1 MQVNRVLDSKTF
13 TRLNDYVDIGG
24 FDGLRAA
31 KQVEPSIVVETISD
45 SGLRGR
51 GGAGFP
57 TGTKWQTVIDQR
69 VGRNESL
76 TVVVNGAEGEP
87 GSFKDRAILAANP
100 YRVLEG
106 ALIAAHAV
114 GADQVVVAVKDS
126 FTSTTDAL
134 LHAISEIEA
143 AGYATGVRI
152 SLVRGPQQYLFG
164 EESALLEVLE
174 GRPPFPRVTPP
185 YRHGAE
191 SSPADDAG
199 IDWVMENPVLINN
212 VETMANVAG
221 IIAKGPAWFREFGTI
236 ESPGTVVCTVT
247 GRTSTHGVGEFAMG
261 TPLAEVIE
269 TLGGG
274 PMEDRRIIGAIS
286 GVANAVVPASKF
298 TTPLT
303 YEDMRAAGTG
313 LGAAGFIVFDDQ
325 TDLVA
330 TAASAARFLAVES
343 CGQCEPCKADGLAV
357 AVTLSGA
364 LDGNGDRDG
373 ADVLED
379 GIVGGGGEPLDGDA
393 RSTIDDHLRTI
404 TDGARCSLAQQHQ
417 TVVTSLLDFAADH
430 EPVTDRV
437 PAPQPVTDGVPA
449 ESGVVVEFL
458 PIASIDNGQ
467 ALLDTDEARRNPDW
481 SIDQPDS
488 GAWPAARLSTMAD
501 AESARTG
508 AQSAVRP

>member
-1 MQVNRVLDSKTF
+1 MQVTRVLDQVPF
-13 TRLNDYVDIGG
+13 VRLDDYVDNGG
-24 FDGLRAA
+24 FDGLRWAH
-31 KQVEPSIVVETISD
+31 QVEPGVVVETISD
-45 SGLRGR
+45 AGLRGR

-57 TGTKWQTVIDQR
+57 TGTKWQAVIDQR
-69 VGRNESL
+69 VGRNEPI

-87 GSFKDRAILAANP
+87 GSFKDRAIMAANP

-114 GADQVVVAVKDS
+114 GADRIVVAVKES
-126 FTSTTDAL
+126 FTSTIDTIVR
-134 LHAISEIEA
+134 AIAEIEEAGVA
-143 AGYATGVRI
+143 AGVRI
-152 SLVRGPQQYLFG
+152 GLAPGPEQYLFG
-164 EESALLEVLE
+164 EESATLEVLD

-185 YRHGAE
+185 YRHGVE
-191 SSPADDAG
+191 SSPAVGAG
-199 IDWVMENPVLINN
+199 TDWVMENPVVVNN

-221 IIAKGPAWFREFGTI
+221 IIANGAAWFREYGTI
-236 ESPGTVVCTVT
+236 ESPGTIVCTVT

-274 PMEDRRIIGAIS
+274 PMEERRIIGAIS

-303 YEDMRAAGTG
+303 HEDMRAAGSG
-313 LGAAGFIVFDDQ
+313 LGAAGFIILDDD

-343 CGQCEPCKADGLAV
+343 CGQCEPCKSDGLAV
-357 AVTLSGA
+357 AVALGSVSGTSP
-364 LDGNGDRDG
+364 
-373 ADVLED
+373 LED
-379 GIVGGGGEPLDGDA
+379 DV
-393 RSTIDDHLRTI
+393 RSTVDDHLRTI

-430 EPVTDRV
+430 
-437 PAPQPVTDGVPA
+437 QPVSDGA
-449 ESGVVVEFL
+449 TVEFL
-458 PIASIDNGQ
+458 PITSLDEGQ
-467 ALLDTDEARRNPDW
+467 ALLDTDAARRNPDW
-481 SIDQPDS
+481 SLDQPDS
-488 GAWPAARLSTMAD
+488 GAWPAARLSTVAD
-501 AESARTG
+501 AAPANAPASAAG

>member
-1 MQVNRVLDSKTF
+1 MQVTRVLDSVPF
-13 TRLNDYVDIGG
+13 SRLDDYVDNGG

-31 KQVEPSIVVETISD
+31 RQVEPGVVVETISD
-45 SGLRGR
+45 AGLRGR

-69 VGRNESL
+69 VGRNEPI
-76 TVVVNGAEGEP
+76 TVVVNAAEGEP
-87 GSFKDRAILAANP
+87 GSFKDRAIIAANP

-114 GADQVVVAVKDS
+114 GADRVVVAVKES
-126 FTSTTDAL
+126 FTSTIDAL
-134 LHAISEIEA
+134 ARAIAEIEEAGVA
-143 AGYATGVRI
+143 AGVRI
-152 SLVRGPQQYLFG
+152 EIAPGPGQYLFG
-164 EESALLEVLE
+164 EESAMLEVLD

-185 YRHGAE
+185 YRHGVEA
-191 SSPADDAG
+191 SPAVDAG
-199 IDWVMENPVLINN
+199 TDWVMENPVLVNN

-221 IIAKGPAWFREFGTI
+221 IIINGAAWFRELGTI
-236 ESPGTVVCTVT
+236 ESPGTIVCTVT

-274 PMEDRRIIGAIS
+274 PMEERRIIGAIS

-303 YEDMRAAGTG
+303 HEDMRAAGTG
-313 LGAAGFIVFDDQ
+313 LGAAGFIILDDA
-325 TDLVA
+325 TDFVS

-343 CGQCEPCKADGLAV
+343 CGQCEPCKSDGLAV
-357 AVTLSGA
+357 AVA
-364 LDGNGDRDG
+364 LGSLRGTVSDSDAGS
-373 ADVLED
+373 DV
-379 GIVGGGGEPLDGDA
+379 
-393 RSTIDDHLRTI
+393 RSTVDDHLRTI

-430 EPVTDRV
+430 
-437 PAPQPVTDGVPA
+437 QPVNDGA
-449 ESGVVVEFL
+449 TVEFL
-458 PIASIDNGQ
+458 PIVSLDEGQ
-467 ALLDTDEARRNPDW
+467 ALLDSDAARRNPDW
-481 SIDQPDS
+481 SLDQPDS
-488 GAWPAARLSTMAD
+488 GAWPAAATVDGGQLRVVITC
-501 AESARTG
+501 

>member
-1 MQVNRVLDSKTF
+1 MKRDGLRSSAIGNVWAMQVTRVLDTVPF
-13 TRLNDYVDIGG
+13 TRLDSYVDNGG
-24 FDGLRAA
+24 FEGLRAA
-31 KQVEPSIVVETISD
+31 KTVEPSIVIETISD

-69 VGRNESL
+69 VGRNDAM

-87 GSFKDRAILAANP
+87 GSFKDRAILVANP

-106 ALIAAHAV
+106 ALIAAYAV
-114 GADQVVVAVKDS
+114 GADQVVVALKES
-126 FTSTTDAL
+126 FTAPLEAL
-134 LHAISEIEA
+134 RRAIDEIVA
-143 AGYATGVRI
+143 AGLAPDVSLTVAT
-152 SLVRGPQQYLFG
+152 GPQQYLFG

-191 SSPADDAG
+191 SSPAVSDG
-199 IDWVMENPVLINN
+199 VDWVMENPVLINN

-221 IIAKGPAWFREFGTI
+221 IIAYGPAWFREFGTI
-236 ESPGTVVCTVT
+236 ESPGTIVCTVS
-247 GRTSTHGVGEFAMG
+247 GRTSTHAVGEFAMG

-274 PMEDRRIIGAIS
+274 PMDERRIIGAIS

-303 YEDMRAAGTG
+303 HEDMREAGSG
-313 LGAAGFIVFDDQ
+313 LGAAGFIVLDDE

-343 CGQCEPCKADGLAV
+343 CGQCEPCKSDGLAV
-357 AVTLSGA
+357 AVTL
-364 LDGNGDRDG
+364 
-373 ADVLED
+373 
-379 GIVGGGGEPLDGDA
+379 GGMAAENPEEAPEPFDAAA
-393 RSTIDDHLRTI
+393 RSTIDDHLATI

-417 TVVTSLLDFAADH
+417 TVVASLLDFAADR
-430 EPVTDRV
+430 P
-437 PAPQPVTDGVPA
+437 PVTDGVA
-449 ESGVVVEFL
+449 VEFL
-458 PIASIDNGQ
+458 PIVSLLDGQ

-481 SIDQPDS
+481 SLDEPDS
-488 GAWPAARLSTMAD
+488 GAWPAARLSTMANS
-501 AESARTG
+501 ESA
-508 AQSAVRP
+508 Q

>member
-1 MQVNRVLDSKTF
+1 LSRLRSPAIGNDFGMQVTRVLDSKPF
-13 TRLNDYVDIGG
+13 TRLDDYVDIGG
-24 FDGLRAA
+24 FDGLRSARL
-31 KQVEPSIVVETISD
+31 VEPGIVVETISD

-51 GGAGFP
+51 GGGGFP

-69 VGRNESL
+69 VGRNEPL

-87 GSFKDRAILAANP
+87 GSYKDRAILAANT

-106 ALIAAHAV
+106 ALIAAYAV
-114 GADQVVVAVKDS
+114 GADQVVVAVKES
-126 FTSTTDAL
+126 FTSTIEAL
-134 LHAISEIEA
+134 HRAISEIEA
-143 AGYATGVRI
+143 AGLAAGVR
-152 SLVRGPQQYLFG
+152 LGVVAGPQQYLFG

-174 GRPPFPRVTPP
+174 DRPPFPRVTPP

-199 IDWVMENPVLINN
+199 IDWVMENPVLVNN

-221 IIAKGPAWFREFGTI
+221 IIANGPSWFREFGTV

-247 GRTSTHGVGEFAMG
+247 GRTSMHGVGEFAMG

-274 PMEDRRIIGAIS
+274 PMEERRIIGAIS

-303 YEDMRAAGTG
+303 HEDMRAAGTG
-313 LGAAGFIVFDDQ
+313 LGAAGFIVLDDE

-343 CGQCEPCKADGLAV
+343 CGQCEPCKSDGLAV
-357 AVTLSGA
+357 AVTLSSVLEGRGT
-364 LDGNGDRDG
+364 LDGSH
-373 ADVLED
+373 
-379 GIVGGGGEPLDGDA
+379 PLDNGV

-404 TDGARCSLAQQHQ
+404 TDGARCSLAQQQQ
-417 TVVTSLLDFAADH
+417 TVVTSLLDFATDH
-430 EPVTDRV
+430 Q
-437 PAPQPVTDGVPA
+437 PAADGVPG
-449 ESGVVVEFL
+449 EFGVTVEFL
-458 PIASIDNGQ
+458 PIASLDEGQ

-481 SIDQPDS
+481 SIDEPDS

-501 AESARTG
+501 ADPENPRGART
-508 AQSAVRP
+508 ALNRR